1 MCFSERMTYNSE
13 AHIKANRSSCSHF
26 QEHWHYLEH
35 CCACRV
41 WKSLAKVPLFQG
53 HVSLVQSDWVAG
65 SQTAE
70 QRAQFSWMSGTCLRV
85 LTLPFSYVI
94 NSMLVALL
102 GWQKV
107 SPTHS
112 AEQAAVWRKCHLNL
126 RILFVERRWLLT
138 FIVLLIVISV
148 SVFSFLFKHN

>member
-1 MCFSERMTYNSE
+1 M
-13 AHIKANRSSCSHF
+13 
-26 QEHWHYLEH
+26 
-35 CCACRV
+35 
-41 WKSLAKVPLFQG
+41 
-53 HVSLVQSDWVAG
+53 SLVQSDWVAG
-65 SQTAE
+65 SQTVA

-112 AEQAAVWRKCHLNL
+112 AEQAAVRRKCYLNL
-126 RILFVERRWLLT
+126 KILFVERQWQRI
-138 FIVLLIVISV
+138 FIVLLIVTSV
-148 SVFSFLFKHN
+148 SVLIIYCYFIL